1 MRNLEYKLPKNRIV
15 VIIII
20 ITAIALMHIFR
31 VGQYLKDDL
40 YKYYYSYASDIM
52 IPFAFYFL
60 LCLEEPYIIIFRKWY
75 SKAIFVFVGASIIE
89 ILQRYG
95 IDIVGA
101 TYDIVDILMF
111 AIGVILAAILDTL
124 VFKKLVPFWD
134 ISES

>member
-1 MRNLEYKLPKNRIV
+1 MRNSQYKLHRNRII

-20 ITAIALMHIFR
+20 IAAIALMHIFR
-31 VGQYLKDDL
+31 VGQYFKDDL

-60 LCLEEPYIIIFRKWY
+60 LCLEEPFIKIFQKWY
-75 SKAIFVFVGASIIE
+75 SKAFFVFAGASIIE

-95 IDIVGA
+95 IDIAGA

-111 AIGVILAAILDTL
+111 AIGVIVAAFLDRL